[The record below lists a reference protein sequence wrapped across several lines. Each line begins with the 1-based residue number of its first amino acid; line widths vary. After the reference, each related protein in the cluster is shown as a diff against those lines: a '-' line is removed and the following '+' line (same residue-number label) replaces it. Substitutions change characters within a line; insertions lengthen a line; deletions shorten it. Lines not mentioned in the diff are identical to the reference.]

1 MQLDV
6 AIENNQIWYLGAMSN
21 AESKRKIELRKQ
33 KRLRQEVE
41 EARIRDFIESQGGEC
56 TKDRLLEFGL
66 RNQLCRLNEKSY
78 SGKRCWARDWIDK
91 KYPIYH
97 VRLVLNNMIDQVVES
112 HENEGEN
119 KCVDSGVLH
128 DDPND
133 HVTDSTAKT
142 AEEFAIEPVFDRG
155 LSCDVSLP
163 CENAKDN
170 VDSAGCV
177 GIIMDWNSDESE
189 DDGHGP
195 RSDRMQ
201 FDHGTSTVR
210 MFMESDGDSDDGVHF
225 VKVKTN
231 EPLVKAPPNFDRSP
245 AIGYNEYDYDKCKDV
260 WTEIKECEVRCLEP
274 EQWLNDLVMSY
285 YIRRHIQPKAS
296 KRTFVFGCSLFVV
309 MQNAFNV
316 SQGKKTIEENK
327 ELWKKTCA
335 FTRTFPWHLYDHIIF
350 PVHMEYHWSLAV
362 VENPLGKDNCDT
374 IIGHVDSIQD
384 MHKSEEVAKRIMAYL
399 RLEALQ
405 KYGSEHQHNSQI
417 MKVTTRPNQENGYD
431 CGLYVLH
438 YAERFAEITGEARF
452 TMKRSLQ
459 SRSGG
464 FDSDGAIDLRQFIQT
479 QLAGEHLEESPGSI
493 SDSSESETKKKEKER
508 LIGREERHV
517 KVE

>member
-1 MQLDV
+1 
-6 AIENNQIWYLGAMSN
+6 MSN
-21 AESKRKIELRKQ
+21 AEYLRKKELQKQ
-33 KRLRQEVE
+33 KRLRQQVE
-41 EARIRDFIESQGGEC
+41 EACIRGFIESQGGEC
-56 TKDRLLEFGL
+56 TKARLIEFGL

-78 SGKRCWARDWIDK
+78 KAKECWARDWIDK
-91 KYPIYH
+91 KCPMYH
-97 VRLVLNNMIDQVVES
+97 VRSVLNIMIDQVVQSHENEGEKVVQS

-119 KCVDSGVLH
+119 SGVLH
-128 DDPND
+128 ENPND
-133 HVTDSTAKT
+133 HVTESTAKT
-142 AEEFAIEPVFDRG
+142 AEEVAIEPDFDRG

-163 CENAKDN
+163 MANAKDN

-189 DDGHGP
+189 DEVKWHGHGP

-201 FDHGTSTVR
+201 FDHGTSTVSVL
-210 MFMESDGDSDDGVHF
+210 MESDGDSDDEVHF

-260 WTEIKECEVRCLEP
+260 WIEITEHDTRSLEP
-274 EQWLNDLVMSY
+274 GQWLNDLVMSY
-285 YIRRHIQPKAS
+285 YFRRHIQPKAS

-316 SQGKKTIEENK
+316 SQGNKTIEEKK

-362 VENPLGKDNCDT
+362 VENPLGRNNCAT
-374 IIGHVDSIQD
+374 IIGHVDSIQN
-384 MHKSEEVAKRIMAYL
+384 MHKSEEVAERIMAYL

-405 KYGSEHQHNSQI
+405 KYGSEHQHSSQI
-417 MKVTTRPNQENGYD
+417 VKATTRPNQENGYD
-431 CGLYVLH
+431 CGLYVLA

-464 FDSDGAIDLRQFIQT
+464 FDSDGAIKLRQFIQT

-493 SDSSESETKKKEKER
+493 SDSSESETKKKRKR
-508 LIGREERHV
+508 KANRKRR
-517 KVE
+517 KTC